1 MVSSGALRSEVIVPN
16 FSAGSL
22 NSGIGCS
29 PDSSTR
35 NESSSPRPVLILA
48 VGSRKLVMSVES
60 RPGKSPPPEGSWRR
74 RRAAI
79 ARPAIRRT
87 ITAAGKQQFAANQ
100 SSHDPDAA
108 AGAGF
113 FGAACTGAGTGA
125 GSGVGS
131 EVAAGGGRGAGAGA
145 WVG

>member
-48 VGSRKLVMSVES
+48 VGSRKLVVSGGAS
-60 RPGKSPPPEGSWRR
+60 PGKSPPPPVVSWRR
-74 RRAAI
+74 RRAAK
-79 ARPAIRRT
+79 ARPAINNT
-87 ITAAGKQQFAANQ
+87 ITAAGTHQLLATQ
-100 SSHDPDAA
+100 SIHDPDSA

-113 FGAACTGAGTGA
+113 FATGRTG
-125 GSGVGS
+125 
-131 EVAAGGGRGAGAGA
+131 
-145 WVG
+145 